1 MAKRT
6 MWKEGS
12 KEYSLHES
20 GSLAITVK
28 LKSINSALMVI
39 VNTAT
44 NPPQYDS
51 GAWWPLRL
59 DGGFSA
65 EPVEFGYTP
74 GEPGSAWPWNCLSEE
89 DEALVDDLVTE
100 VGCMLFDHQRS

>member
-1 MAKRT
+1 

-44 NPPQYDS
+44 EPPQYDS
-51 GAWWPLRL
+51 GAWWALRP
-59 DGGFSA
+59 DGGFSV
-65 EPVEFGYTP
+65 ESVEFSP
-74 GEPGSAWPWNCLSEE
+74 GEPRSAWPWNCLSEE
-89 DEALVDDLVTE
+89 DEALVDDLLAELMVNME
-100 VGCMLFDHQRS
+100 FE